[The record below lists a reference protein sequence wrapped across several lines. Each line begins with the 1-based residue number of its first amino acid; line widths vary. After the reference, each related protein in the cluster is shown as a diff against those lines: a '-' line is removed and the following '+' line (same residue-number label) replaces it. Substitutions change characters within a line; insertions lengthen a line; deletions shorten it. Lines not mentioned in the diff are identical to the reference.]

1 MPMDHKGIRYQVV
14 QTANPAGFKWIVHP
28 DENRTKTGVSYS
40 RGNAIFHA
48 VRAIDKA
55 VSASAKA
62 K

>member
-14 QTANPAGFKWIVHP
+14 QTANPSGFKWIVHL
-28 DENRTKTGVSYS
+28 DEIRTKTGVSYS